1 MTLYVT
7 LNPDGTLALES
18 DHGGLRSEVAT
29 DSPDGPTEWP
39 WKASWGVPERTEVLV
54 AEAIEAAIANANTT
68 VALNIVKDAIV
79 EDFAD
84 DR

>member
-7 LNPDGTLALES
+7 LNDDQTLALES
-18 DHGGLRSEVAT
+18 DYGGLRSQVAS
-29 DSPDGPTEWP
+29 DSPDGPTAWG
-39 WKASWGVPERTEVLV
+39 WNDSWGVPERTEVLV
-54 AEAIEAAIANANTT
+54 AEAIETTIANANTT
-68 VALNIVKDAIV
+68 LALDIAKDAIV